1 MQTDNLKKIL
11 EQIKNG
17 EISVDDAMSRLKN
30 FPTDDIGF
38 AKLDTHRSLRNGFPE
53 VIFCKGK
60 TDDQIVSIFQALTK
74 TNNLIIGTLASEDTF
89 KHIQKKIS
97 TAVYHKQARIIQIGE
112 TPKPKTEKVITVIT
126 GGTSDIPVAEEAT
139 VTAETMGNKVVR
151 LYDIG
156 VAGIHRML
164 DNKKLLD
171 NSNVIIAVAGMEG
184 ALATVVSGLVA
195 CPVIGVPTSVGYG
208 SSFEGL
214 SALLSMLNSCAPGI
228 AVVNIDNGFGAGYMA
243 SVINLQGVTL

>member
-11 EQIKNG
+11 EQIQNG
-17 EISVDDAMSRLKN
+17 EISVEDAMSSLKS

-74 TNNLIIGTLASEDTF
+74 SNNLIIGTLASEDTF
-89 KHIQKKIS
+89 KHIQKNIS
-97 TAVYHKQARIIQIGE
+97 TAVYHKQARIIQIGK
-112 TPKPKTEKVITVIT
+112 TPNPKTKKIITIVT
-126 GGTSDIPVAEEAT
+126 GGTSDIPVAEEAA

-164 DNKKLLD
+164 DNKKQLD

-243 SVINLQGVTL
+243 SVINLQGVKL

>member
-1 MQTDNLKKIL
+1 MQSDNLKKIL
-11 EQIKNG
+11 EQTQSG
-17 EISVDDAMSRLKN
+17 EISLDEAMRLLKN
-30 FPTDDIGF
+30 FPTEDIGF
-38 AKLDTHRSLRNGFPE
+38 AKLDTHRTIRNGFPE

-60 TDDQIVSIFQALTK
+60 TNEQIVSIFKVLSK
-74 TNNLIIGTLASEDTF
+74 TNDLVIGTLATEENFDF
-89 KHIQKKIS
+89 VKKNIDEIIF
-97 TAVYHKQARIIQIGE
+97 HKEARILQIGKI
-112 TPKPKTEKVITVIT
+112 PKPKTDKLITVIT
-126 GGTSDIPVAEEAT
+126 GGTSDIPIAEEAAI
-139 VTAETMGNKVVR
+139 TAETMGNKVIR

-164 DNKKLLD
+164 DNKKTLD
-171 NSNVIIAVAGMEG
+171 DSNVIIAVAGMEG

-228 AVVNIDNGFGAGYMA
+228 AVVNIDNGFGAGYVA
-243 SVINLQGVTL
+243 SVINLQGVQV